1 MNTSSPAGD
10 TTVRPSGTEPVT
22 VDGRAAWREASS
34 STGNGAL
41 SGLRVLDLSR
51 VLAGPYTAQT
61 LADHGAEV
69 IKVEAP
75 TGDETRGWGPPFDEG
90 GQSSAYYAGLNHSKE
105 NICLDLGTDAG
116 RSVLKHLL
124 DGADVVIENFKA
136 GTMARWGFDYETVLA
151 ETHPRLVYCRVTG
164 FGVDG
169 PMGGLPGY
177 DAVLQSFGGL
187 MSVNGYPD
195 NAPLRVGVPIV
206 DIVTSHMA
214 VSGILLALTE
224 RDRSGRGQLVDI
236 ALLDAVISLLH
247 PHASNWI
254 SSGKVP
260 QRTGDYHPTVVP
272 YQVFAA
278 RDGDFFVSAANDRQF
293 RSLVTALG
301 VPELADD
308 PRFVSNGVRSQ
319 HRDELSALLGERI
332 ARWNREDLAAAL
344 ERAGVAASPVN
355 TVDQALTAPQTVHRG
370 LFLDTVDY
378 RGLGVPIKLS
388 RTSTRTPRRAVPRGS
403 HTEAVLG
410 AMGYGEDEVDT
421 LRAGGAF
428 GTG

>member
-1 MNTSSPAGD
+1 MNVSAPSGD
-10 TTVRPSGTEPVT
+10 TAQPSGSEERVI
-22 VDGRAAWREASS
+22 DGRAAWRTADRD
-34 STGNGAL
+34 TGKGVLA
-41 SGLRVLDLSR
+41 GLRVLDLSR

-105 NICLDLGTDAG
+105 NICLDLRTDTG
-116 RSVLKHLL
+116 RDVLRHLL

-151 ETHPRLVYCRVTG
+151 EADPRLVYCRITG

-195 NAPLRVGVPIV
+195 GTPLRVGVPIV

-260 QRTGDYHPTVVP
+260 QRTGDFHPTVVP

-301 VPELADD
+301 APELATD

-319 HRDELSALLGERI
+319 HRDELAALLGDRI
-332 ARWNREDLAAAL
+332 AQWNRDDLAAEL
-344 ERAGVAASPVN
+344 ERAGVAASPVH

-378 RGLGVPIKLS
+378 RGLGVPIKLG

-403 HTEAVLG
+403 DTEAVLD
-410 AMGYGEDEVDT
+410 AMGYCADDIGA
-421 LRAGGAF
+421 LRTGGGFGGA
-428 GTG
+428 

>member
-1 MNTSSPAGD
+1 MNVSTPTGD
-10 TTVRPSGTEPVT
+10 TAQPSGSEERVI
-22 VDGRAAWREASS
+22 DGRAAWRTADRD
-34 STGNGAL
+34 TGKGVLA
-41 SGLRVLDLSR
+41 GLRVLDLSR

-75 TGDETRGWGPPFDEG
+75 TGDETRSWGPPFDEG

-105 NICLDLGTDAG
+105 NICLDLRTDTG
-116 RSVLKHLL
+116 RDVLRHLL

-136 GTMARWGFDYETVLA
+136 GTMTRWGFDYETVLA
-151 ETHPRLVYCRVTG
+151 EADPRLVYCRITG

-195 NAPLRVGVPIV
+195 GTPLRVGVPIV
-206 DIVTSHMA
+206 DIVASHMA

-260 QRTGDYHPTVVP
+260 QRTGDFHPTVVP

-293 RSLVTALG
+293 RSLVTVLG
-301 VPELADD
+301 APELATD

-319 HRDELSALLGERI
+319 HRDELAALLGDRI
-332 ARWNREDLAAAL
+332 AQWNRDDLAAEL
-344 ERAGVAASPVN
+344 ERAGVAASPVH

-378 RGLGVPIKLS
+378 RGLGVPIKLG

-403 HTEAVLG
+403 DTEAVLD
-410 AMGYGEDEVDT
+410 AMGYCADDIGA
-421 LRAGGAF
+421 LRTGGAF
-428 GTG
+428 GGA

>member
-1 MNTSSPAGD
+1 MPTSTSD
-10 TTVRPSGTEPVT
+10 TTVAEDVAI
-22 VDGRAAWREASS
+22 DGRAAWRAVEPNSG
-34 STGNGAL
+34 TGAL
-41 SGLRVLDLSR
+41 AGLRVLDLSR

-75 TGDETRGWGPPFDEG
+75 AGDETRGWGPPFDEG
-90 GQSSAYYAGLNHSKE
+90 GESSAYYAGLNHSKD
-105 NICLDLGTDAG
+105 NICLDLRTDTG
-116 RSVLKHLL
+116 REVLAHLL
-124 DGADVVIENFKA
+124 RGADVVIENFKA

-151 ETHPRLVYCRVTG
+151 EENPRLVYCRVTG

-195 NAPLRVGVPIV
+195 GNPLRVGVPIV
-206 DIVTSHMA
+206 DIVASHMA
-214 VSGILLALTE
+214 VSGILLALRE
-224 RDRSGRGQLVDI
+224 RDGSGRGQLVDI
-236 ALLDAVISLLH
+236 TLLDSVISLLH
-247 PHASNWI
+247 PHASNWV

-260 QRTGDYHPTVVP
+260 QRTGDFHPSVVP

-308 PRFVSNGVRSQ
+308 PRFVTNGVRSQ
-319 HRDELSALLGERI
+319 NRDELSGLLGEPI
-332 ARWNREDLAAAL
+332 AARNCDDLAAEL
-344 ERAGVAASPVN
+344 DRAGVAASPVN
-355 TVDQALTAPQTVHRG
+355 TIDQALTAPQTVHRK

-378 RGLGVPIKLS
+378 RGLGVPIKLG
-388 RTSTRTPRRAVPRGS
+388 RTATRTPSRAVSLGADTS
-403 HTEAVLG
+403 SVLA
-410 AMGYGEDEVDT
+410 AMGYSEEDIDVLKT
-421 LRAGGAF
+421 GGAL
-428 GTG
+428 GDA

>member
-1 MNTSSPAGD
+1 MNVSAPSGD
-10 TTVRPSGTEPVT
+10 TAQPSGSEERVI
-22 VDGRAAWREASS
+22 DGRAAWRTADRD
-34 STGNGAL
+34 TGKGVLA
-41 SGLRVLDLSR
+41 GLRVLDLSR

-105 NICLDLGTDAG
+105 NICLDLRTDTG
-116 RSVLKHLL
+116 RDVLRHLL

-151 ETHPRLVYCRVTG
+151 EADPRLVYCRITG

-195 NAPLRVGVPIV
+195 GTPLRVGVPIV

-260 QRTGDYHPTVVP
+260 QRTGDFHPTVVP

-301 VPELADD
+301 APELATD

-319 HRDELSALLGERI
+319 HRDELAALLGDRI
-332 ARWNREDLAAAL
+332 AQWNRDDLAAEL
-344 ERAGVAASPVN
+344 ERAGVAASPVH

-378 RGLGVPIKLS
+378 RGLGVPIKLG

-403 HTEAVLG
+403 DTEAVLD
-410 AMGYGEDEVDT
+410 AMGYCADDIGA
-421 LRAGGAF
+421 LRTGGAF
-428 GTG
+428 GGA